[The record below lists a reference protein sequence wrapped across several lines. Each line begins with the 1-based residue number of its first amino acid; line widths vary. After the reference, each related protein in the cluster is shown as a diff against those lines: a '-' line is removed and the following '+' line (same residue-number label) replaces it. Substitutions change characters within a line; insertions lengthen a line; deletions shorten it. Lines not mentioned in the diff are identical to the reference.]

1 MKCKEIVRLLT
12 YGRDNDPDAHY
23 AITQHTF
30 TCPKCREELAINSA
44 IKAIIKSHSL
54 GENDIQGFAACEE
67 TRLVNQVKAR
77 IQSARENGIGT
88 WESAVISMRGWLVG
102 FAAAA
107 VLLLALS
114 GQLAFRDSTDKK
126 EEGRLDLISTAPV
139 PSASEDLISS
149 NTQTIRQ
156 SELTSEEVENVR

>member
-12 YGRDNDPDAHY
+12 YGRDNEPAAQYEIAKH
-23 AITQHTF
+23 AS
-30 TCPKCREELAINSA
+30 TCKKCREELAFNFA
-44 IKAIIKSHSL
+44 IKAIVKGHDFSETEHSVL
-54 GENDIQGFAACEE
+54 EVWNEA
-67 TRLVNQVKAR
+67 RLVNQVKAR
-77 IQSARENGIGT
+77 IQTAKENGIGT
-88 WESAVISMRGWLVG
+88 WESAVISMRGWLIG

-114 GQLAFRDSTDKK
+114 GQLAVNNSSDKK
-126 EEGRLDLISTAPV
+126 DEGRLDLISTAPA

-149 NTQTIRQ
+149 NTQTSRQ

>member
-12 YGRDNDPDAHY
+12 YGRDNEPVARY
-23 AITQHTF
+23 EIAQHASI
-30 TCPKCREELAINSA
+30 CKKCREELAINAA
-44 IKAIIKSHSL
+44 IKTIVKSHNQN
-54 GENDIQGFAACEE
+54 ENGHSAFAAWEE

-107 VLLLALS
+107 ILLLALS
-114 GQLAFRDSTDKK
+114 GQLAIRNSADKK
-126 EEGRLDLISTAPV
+126 DEGRLDLISTAPV
-139 PSASEDLISS
+139 PSASDDLISS